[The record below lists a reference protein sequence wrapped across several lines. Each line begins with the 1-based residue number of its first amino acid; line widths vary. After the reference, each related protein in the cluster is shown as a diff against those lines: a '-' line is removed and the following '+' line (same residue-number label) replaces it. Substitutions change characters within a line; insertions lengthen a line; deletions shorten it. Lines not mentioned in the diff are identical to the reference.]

1 MTKANSMNVIQRA
14 KAPTPKFFRIL
25 RTVGLA
31 LAAAGGTLLA
41 APVALP
47 ALVITIAGYAT
58 LAGGVMTAVSQ
69 TAVMDESAEDEPGEQ
84 VK

>member
-1 MTKANSMNVIQRA
+1 MNVVARV
-14 KAPTPKFFRIL
+14 KAPTPKFFKVL

-41 APVALP
+41 APIALP
-47 ALVITIAGYAT
+47 AAVITIAGYAT
-58 LAGGVMTAVSQ
+58 VAGSVMTAVSQ
-69 TAVMDESAEDEPGEQ
+69 TAVQEEKEPGEQ